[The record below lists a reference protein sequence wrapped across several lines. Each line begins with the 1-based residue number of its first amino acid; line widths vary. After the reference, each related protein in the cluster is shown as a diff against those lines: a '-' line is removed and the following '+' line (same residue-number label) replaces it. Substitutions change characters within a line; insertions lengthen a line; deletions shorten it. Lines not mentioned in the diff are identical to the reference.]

1 MVKFDYRELDKY
13 ALTNELFLKFTSN
26 NDIHTREENKKI
38 TKKINHQNNRYIT
51 PKQKDKLF
59 WCFYILYKS
68 KEDYDL
74 IDDKHF
80 SIEKEFKINFVNI
93 VRENKHL
100 LKKYKLK
107 RNEVEDILINE
118 KTIDIKVFFMF
129 CIYYEI
135 DVIFINKNFYYEI
148 EESFGNSITNIITFI
163 NGDYCIDTQKE
174 NLDFYRNNYCKMD
187 GISKYIKAV
196 SSYKSEE
203 LQDICLK
210 LDINILNDN
219 DKRKTKQELY
229 NDILLL
235 LA

>member
-1 MVKFDYRELDKY
+1 M
-13 ALTNELFLKFTSN
+13 
-26 NDIHTREENKKI
+26 
-38 TKKINHQNNRYIT
+38 
-51 PKQKDKLF
+51 F